1 MSALDRQERQL
12 DRWTRRIATI
22 GFSGLV
28 IIAVLTMADS
38 MARYLWLPRIPGFS
52 DFNQVI
58 FAIVIATCF
67 PAGLLRSNNI
77 SIRFLGSALGPGPQR
92 WLDVFGALLTLAFFS
107 MLAWR
112 FVFMTADF
120 QVNHRV
126 TETIEMPIAPWWWL
140 TTAIMVLCVPIQAW
154 VVGDR
159 LTNAL
164 RGLTREPLP
173 ERLEESEPD

>member
-1 MSALDRQERQL
+1 MDALDRQERQL

-22 GFSGLV
+22 GFTGLV
-28 IIAVLTMADS
+28 IIAVLTMVDS

-58 FAIVIATCF
+58 FAVVIATCF
-67 PAGLLRSNNI
+67 PAGLLRANNI
-77 SIRFLGSALGPGPQR
+77 TIRFLGSALGRGPQR
-92 WLDVFGALLTLAFFS
+92 WLEVFGAALTLAFFS

-126 TETIEMPIAPWWWL
+126 TETVEMPVAPWWWL
-140 TTAIMVLCVPIQAW
+140 TTAIMVLCVPVQVWIF
-154 VVGDR
+154 VDR
-159 LTNAL
+159 LMSAL
-164 RGLTREPLP
+164 RGKTREPLP
-173 ERLEESEPD
+173 ERLEESDGD

>member
-1 MSALDRQERQL
+1 MNALDRQERQL

-22 GFSGLV
+22 GFTGLV

-38 MARYLWLPRIPGFS
+38 MARYLWLPRIPGFN

-67 PAGLLRSNNI
+67 PAGLLRANNI
-77 SIRFLGSALGPGPQR
+77 TIRFLGAALGDGARR
-92 WLDVFGALLTLAFFS
+92 WLDTFGALLTLAFFA

-126 TETIEMPIAPWWWL
+126 TETIEMPVAPWWWL
-140 TTAIMVLCVPIQAW
+140 TTAIMVLCVPIQVWIVA
-154 VVGDR
+154 DR
-159 LTNAL
+159 LVGAI
-164 RGLTREPLP
+164 RGETRAPLS
-173 ERLEESEPD
+173 ERLEESDGD

>member
-1 MSALDRQERQL
+1 MNALDRQERQL

-22 GFSGLV
+22 GFTGLV

-38 MARYLWLPRIPGFS
+38 MARYLWLPRIPGFN

-67 PAGLLRSNNI
+67 PAGLLRANNI
-77 SIRFLGSALGPGPQR
+77 TIRFLGAALGPGPRR
-92 WLDVFGALLTLAFFS
+92 WLETFGAVLTLAFFS

-126 TETIEMPIAPWWWL
+126 TETIEMPVAPWWWL
-140 TTAIMVLCVPIQAW
+140 TTAIMVLCVPIQVW
-154 VVGDR
+154 VVADR
-159 LTNAL
+159 LISAV
-164 RGLTREPLP
+164 RGATREPLP
-173 ERLEESEPD
+173 ERLEESDGE

>member
-1 MSALDRQERQL
+1 MNALDRQERQL

-22 GFSGLV
+22 GFTGLV

-38 MARYLWLPRIPGFS
+38 MARWLWLPRIPGFS

-58 FAIVIATCF
+58 FAVVIATCF
-67 PAGLLRSNNI
+67 PAGLLRANNI
-77 SIRFLGSALGPGPQR
+77 TIRFLGAALGPAAQR
-92 WLDVFGALLTLAFFS
+92 WLDTFGALLTLAFFS

-120 QVNHRV
+120 QVNNRV
-126 TETIEMPIAPWWWL
+126 TETIELPVAPWWWL
-140 TTAIMVLCVPIQAW
+140 TTAIMVSCVPIQVW

-159 LTNAL
+159 LVGAL
-164 RGLTREPLP
+164 RGETRAPLS
-173 ERLEESEPD
+173 ERLEESDGD